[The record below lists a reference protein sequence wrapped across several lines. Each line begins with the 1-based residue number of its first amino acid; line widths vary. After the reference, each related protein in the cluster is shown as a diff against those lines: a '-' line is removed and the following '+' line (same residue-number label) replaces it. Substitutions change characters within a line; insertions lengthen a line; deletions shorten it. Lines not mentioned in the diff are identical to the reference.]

1 MHFLTLLIALLTLG
15 AGVSAV
21 KPKWDDLLKVWDI
34 GKVPKINGAP
44 LNNMGNCGSK
54 IKEGGWACGRFP
66 NADSQPR
73 VIYTCQDGRL
83 RRRET
88 CKQGTKNDA
97 CVRNWRKKGRA
108 FYPFVEADNLV
119 CVQKKDANKA

>member
-1 MHFLTLLIALLTLG
+1 MHLPTLLTALLTLT

-21 KPKWDDLLKVWDI
+21 NPRWNDPLKVWDI
-34 GKVPKINGAP
+34 GRIPKRTDGQP
-44 LNNMGNCGSK
+44 LQDMGSCGSK

-73 VIYTCQDGRL
+73 VIYNCQNGRL

-88 CKQGTKNDA
+88 CKKGTKNDA
-97 CVRNWRKKGRA
+97 CVRNWRKKGKA
-108 FYPFVEADNLV
+108 FYPFEAGRGVSGCL
-119 CVQKKDANKA
+119 CAEEGC